1 MDPEKKKLWEKRF
14 EEYKASGLSGKRWCR
29 EQGKEQG
36 FSEYQFWYWKKRLE
50 KNIEEEESTSTW
62 VPVMMEDPVQQTT
75 TITIRIGTLE
85 VDVKSGYDP
94 KLLQDV
100 IRMLTSLC

>member
-14 EEYKASGLSGKRWCR
+14 EEYKTSGLSGKRWCK
-29 EQGKEQG
+29 EQGKKQG

-50 KNIEEEESTSTW
+50 KNTEEDKITSTW
-62 VPVMMEDPVQQTT
+62 VPVMMEDPIQQTT
-75 TITIRIGTLE
+75 TLTVRIGILE
-85 VDVKSGYDP
+85 IEIKSGYDP

-100 IRMLTSLC
+100 VRTLASLC